1 MADVVGAAAEGEHK
15 LDAGEIV
22 PVINTEETK
31 GRLLKSIMIS
41 SLEHGNPNQRFPQL
55 DEYAEKMVRAGTA
68 AAALAELP
76 AAWEN
81 GLRTLM
87 AQTLHTMSSANALMT
102 QRVMAPPSNA
112 EPSAAAALPFQT
124 LDYLDWQAAMTIRST
139 RHKLTDTTG
148 TLRRRPRD
156 AAAFIRRWG
165 SVCEIV
171 RGKCTPRSRWI
182 DQQGPALTLD
192 VGD

>member
-1 MADVVGAAAEGEHK
+1 MADVDGAAAEGEHK
-15 LDAGEIV
+15 LDVGEIV

-41 SLEHGNPNQRFPQL
+41 SLQATTAGEPVERRMRLPTERELTEALEARL
-55 DEYAEKMVRAGTA
+55 D
-68 AAALAELP
+68 LAI
-76 AAWEN
+76 
-81 GLRTLM
+81 M
-87 AQTLHTMSSANALMT
+87 A
-102 QRVMAPPSNA
+102 
-112 EPSAAAALPFQT
+112 
-124 LDYLDWQAAMTIRST
+124 DWQAAMTTRST
-139 RHKLTDTTG
+139 RHKLTDATG

-171 RGKCTPRSRWI
+171 RGRCTPRSRWI